1 MKKYSFR
8 KFINDIHLWLGIG
21 SGIIIFIICLS
32 GTILVYEKEIEAL
45 FTEDVVLAQ
54 QHLPVKSLEEIE
66 RNISAAGLG
75 ELSAISI
82 PEEPGEFYEAQ
93 IKTSPEDRRGT
104 TFFINPHTAEVIT
117 APESK
122 ASEFMFS
129 MFKLHRWLLLD
140 SSIGRPIVGVATI
153 IFMLLSISGLILW
166 FPKKWKKRNFKQGL
180 KIKTKANWK
189 RINHDLH
196 NTLGFYSLLLIII
209 MGLTGLCW
217 SFEGYRE
224 VAGKL
229 IGTKIFDRSGGPG
242 FEPAPIADS
251 EALSLDRI
259 YEIVKKE
266 FPYRGKV
273 TLGLATAENPV
284 YNIRKYEASSIS
296 PVITDK
302 LVIDKAGNVLHK
314 DLFEEKPLNIQVASL
329 IKPIHLG
336 EIYGQFSKFLYFLAC
351 LIATSLPVT
360 GTIIWINKLRKKSA
374 KKAKNQKL
382 SAR

>member
-32 GTILVYEKEIEAL
+32 GTILVYDEEIKAL
-45 FTEDVVLAQ
+45 FAEDVELTHQ
-54 QHLPVKSLEEIE
+54 DLPVKSLEEIE
-66 RNISAAGLG
+66 NNISEANLG
-75 ELSAISI
+75 QLTSITI
-82 PEEPGEFYEAQ
+82 PEKHGEFYEAQ

-104 TFFINPHTAEVIT
+104 TFLVNPHTAEVVS

-122 ASEFMFS
+122 ASDFMFS

-153 IFMLLSISGLILW
+153 IFMLLSVSGLILW
-166 FPKKWKKRNFKQGL
+166 FPKKWKRKNFKQGF

-224 VAGKL
+224 FAGNL
-229 IGTKIFDRSGGPG
+229 IGTKIFDRSGGPK
-242 FEPAPIADS
+242 FEPAPVSDT
-251 EALSLDRI
+251 EAANLDEI
-259 YEIVKKE
+259 YTVVKSE
-266 FPYRGKV
+266 FPYTGKV
-273 TLGLATAENPV
+273 SLGLATEEAPV
-284 YNIRKYEASSIS
+284 YNIRKYDDSSLS
-296 PVITDK
+296 PVIADR
-302 LVIDKAGNVLHK
+302 LVVDRAGNVLHK
-314 DLFEEKPLNIQVASL
+314 DLFEEKPLNVQVASL
-329 IKPIHLG
+329 IKPLHLG
-336 EIYGQFSKFLYFLAC
+336 DIYGQFSKFLYFLAC

-374 KKAKNQKL
+374 KKAKKQKL
-382 SAR
+382 KA

>member
-32 GTILVYEKEIEAL
+32 GTILVYDEEIKAL
-45 FTEDVVLAQ
+45 FAEDVELT
-54 QHLPVKSLEEIE
+54 HRDLPVKSLEEIE
-66 RNISAAGLG
+66 NNISEANLG
-75 ELSAISI
+75 QLTSITI
-82 PEEPGEFYEAQ
+82 PEKHGEFYEAQ

-104 TFFINPHTAEVIT
+104 TFLVNPHTAEVVS

-122 ASEFMFS
+122 ASDFMFS

-153 IFMLLSISGLILW
+153 IFMLLSVSGLILW
-166 FPKKWKKRNFKQGL
+166 FPKKWKRKNFKQGF

-224 VAGKL
+224 FAGNL
-229 IGTKIFDRSGGPG
+229 IGTKIFDRSGGPK
-242 FEPAPIADS
+242 FEPAPVSDTQA
-251 EALSLDRI
+251 ANLDEI
-259 YEIVKKE
+259 YTVVKSE
-266 FPYRGKV
+266 FPYTGKV
-273 TLGLATAENPV
+273 SLGLATEEAPV
-284 YNIRKYEASSIS
+284 YNIRKYDDSSLS
-296 PVITDK
+296 PVIADR
-302 LVIDKAGNVLHK
+302 LVVDRAGNVLHK
-314 DLFEEKPLNIQVASL
+314 DLFEEKPLNVQVASL
-329 IKPIHLG
+329 IKPLHLG
-336 EIYGQFSKFLYFLAC
+336 DIYGQFSKFLYFLAC

-374 KKAKNQKL
+374 KKAKKQKL
-382 SAR
+382 KA